1 MHSYKC
7 QLGML
12 QLAASRR
19 SSVEFWEGS
28 TVRLDWS
35 GLRVEHVTVRKE
47 GSFRVERAVSVL
59 S

>member
-1 MHSYKC
+1 
-7 QLGML
+7 ML

-28 TVRLDWS
+28 TVRLDCS
-35 GLRVEHVTVRKE
+35 GLRVEHVTVRKK